1 MEENFN
7 VDLDE
12 NLKLKEVPKPT
23 TKQRSKKVV
32 KEVIERPAH
41 EEELINCLRNEKV
54 IVRHIPKLQG
64 IWGNNPK
71 HVLAGGMAENAV
83 KTFVVPRLSS
93 GMYVNVLT
101 DAEKAFLEEAMGLEY
116 NALSIYRKEDNFWD
130 DRNETGINKVSL
142 TKQDTYLDLSN
153 PEDYIRYKILLAN
166 KDFIAPSIKAYED
179 MPKATYQFII
189 IEENE
194 ENKVAKANMSMTM
207 KCYKEY
213 GKIEE
218 DKDTLRVIVELIEGK
233 PLAANT
239 KLEFLQTRVN
249 SLIQAN
255 NKLFYSTITD
265 PLLKTKVLIVKSVE
279 NGLIANRD
287 GKFYLKVDNS
297 PLCNDGENATL
308 NNAAKFL
315 NLHKNQETLL
325 YLQAKLNT

>member
-7 VDLDE
+7 IELDE
-12 NLKLKEVPKPT
+12 DLKLKEVSKPAV
-23 TKQRSKKVV
+23 KQKVKKAVKVV
-32 KEVIERPAH
+32 TERPTH

-71 HVLAGGMAENAV
+71 HVLAGGMADNAI

-116 NALSIYRKEDNFWD
+116 NALSVYRKEDNFWD
-130 DRNETGINKVSL
+130 DRNEAGINRVSL

-166 KDFIAPSIKAYED
+166 KDFIAPSMKAYED
-179 MPKATYQFII
+179 APKATYQFII

-233 PLAANT
+233 PLVANT

-279 NGLIANRD
+279 SGLIANRD

-315 NLHKNQETLL
+315 NLPKNQETLL

>member
-7 VDLDE
+7 IELDE
-12 NLKLKEVPKPT
+12 DLKLKEVSKPAV
-23 TKQRSKKVV
+23 KQKAKKAV
-32 KEVIERPAH
+32 KMVTERPTH

-71 HVLAGGMAENAV
+71 HVLAGGMADNAI

-116 NALSIYRKEDNFWD
+116 NALSVYRKEDNFWD
-130 DRNETGINKVSL
+130 DRNEAGINRVSL

-166 KDFIAPSIKAYED
+166 KDFIAPSMKAYED
-179 MPKATYQFII
+179 APKATYQFII

>member
-7 VDLDE
+7 IELDE
-12 NLKLKEVPKPT
+12 DLKLKEVSKPAV
-23 TKQRSKKVV
+23 KQKAEKAV
-32 KEVIERPAH
+32 KMVTERPTH

-71 HVLAGGMAENAV
+71 HVLAGGMADNAI

-116 NALSIYRKEDNFWD
+116 NALSVYRKEDNFWD
-130 DRNETGINKVSL
+130 DRNEAGINRVSL

-166 KDFIAPSIKAYED
+166 KDFIAPSMKAYED
-179 MPKATYQFII
+179 APKATYQFII